1 MMHTSPACRL
11 NMVDLDLDLTDPWAW
26 YPACRLSVVDLM
38 TLGAQKRDRR
48 REASKRLPGQSY
60 RQPRARGLLQVS
72 GWMTSLHPSN

>member
-48 REASKRLPGQSY
+48 REASERLPGQSY